1 MANLIDLYAEVGSA
15 FIGDDTSPTLRV
27 ENNSTGQ
34 VLDLRSAGATT
45 AVLNVVVSGASGAN
59 FAFNNIG
66 RGFVSTNSTASIAY
80 AVKVA
85 ISGGA
90 NGDYWIPVY
99 TGKA

>member
-1 MANLIDLYAEVGSA
+1 MANLIDLFADVGSCL
-15 FIGDDTSPTLRV
+15 IGDDTTASLRV

-45 AVLNVVVSGASGAN
+45 AVINMVVSGASGSN

-80 AVKVA
+80 AVKVSVA
-85 ISGGA
+85 GA
-90 NGDYWIPVY
+90 PNGDYWIPVF